1 MDVLR
6 ALRGRSGLVALVG
19 EWCGGGAVV
28 CCDPVEVLPDDAD
41 PFDAVVWAGD
51 TTAGAGEAGFGGGWI
66 GLWGYQLGRRLE
78 PVPPPPR
85 RPVPQ
90 AEHWFAR
97 YSWVLRQDAD
107 ARWWFESLLP
117 AGEAESVLADL
128 ERTLAVGRAEPRSY
142 RFDPFTMT
150 PDPQDHV
157 RAVARAVEHIV
168 AGDIFQAN
176 VCARLEAGFEGDP
189 LDVFCAGVEALAP
202 PYAAFLDTGDR
213 AVVSLSPELFL
224 RRRGRTAL
232 TAPIKGTAPAEESP
246 HALAAS
252 SKNRAE
258 NLMIVDLMRND
269 LGRVCVPGT
278 VTVPSL
284 ASVKPRAGV
293 WHLVSEVTGELCDGV
308 TDADLLRATFPPG
321 SVTGAPK
328 VRAMELINELE
339 STGRE
344 VYTGAI
350 GYVSPR
356 SGLEASVVIRTLE
369 FSGGVAWMGVG
380 GGVVA
385 DSEPEAELAECY
397 AKAEP
402 VLSAL
407 GASLAGPPRP
417 AAAEEPRRLRL
428 PVGPDLVRRPDPA
441 LGAFT
446 TMWVHDGIPVLAGA
460 HVDRLSD
467 TAATV
472 YGFRLDREALVRLSE
487 ELAASAR
494 GEARL
499 RLTVTPDHRVESD
512 LRPVPAPAASW
523 ELVPL
528 RLPGG
533 LGAHKW
539 ADRGRLTDV
548 VPQAAADR
556 TDALLVDT
564 DGTVL
569 ETSRANVFLV
579 FDDGVHTPRADGRIL
594 PGVARASVLASL
606 RRRGLPVHERD
617 LDLTDLAGAVEV
629 FVTNAVRGVVPVTA
643 CAGVARWPIGRTT
656 RWLRAALVEEWQAP
670 RPGRPVDANP
680 PLPASAPGARVLLVD
695 NYDSFAYNLAQYAQE
710 LGAEVSVIRND
721 ARPAADLA
729 AAFARGEFSHLVVS
743 PGPGR
748 PEDAGVSTELIRRL
762 DGSVPVLGVCL
773 GHQCIGEAYGAR
785 VGLARRPVHGKP
797 TIVHHDGRGIFA
809 GLVDPLAAA
818 RYHSL
823 VVEDLPP
830 TLVPTAWSAD
840 DTLMGL
846 RHVSQPVEG
855 IQVHPESILTPL
867 GHALLGNFLRRQ
879 R

>member
-1 MDVLR
+1 VDVAARPSEVLR
-6 ALRGRSGLVALVG
+6 ALRGRSGLAALVG
-19 EWCGGGAVV
+19 AWCGGGAIV
-28 CCDPVEVLPDDAD
+28 CCDPVEVLGADAD
-41 PFDAVVWAGD
+41 PFDAIAGSEG
-51 TTAGAGEAGFGGGWI
+51 TADGNGDGGFGGGWI

-78 PVPPPPR
+78 RLPPPPA

-90 AEHWFAR
+90 AAHWLAR
-97 YSWVLRQDAD
+97 YAWALRQDAD
-107 ARWWFESLLP
+107 AVWWFESELP
-117 AGEAESVLADL
+117 AGEAEPVLVDL
-128 ERTLAVGRAEPRSY
+128 ERTLTVRHEPRPY

-224 RRRGRTAL
+224 RRRGRSAL
-232 TAPIKGTAPAEESP
+232 TAPIKGTAPAGEGP

-278 VTVPSL
+278 VAVPRL
-284 ASVKPRAGV
+284 ASVEPRAGV
-293 WHLVSEVTGELCDGV
+293 WHLVSEVTGQLCDGI

-344 VYTGAI
+344 VYTGSI

-356 SGLEASVVIRTLE
+356 AGLEASVVIRTLE
-369 FSGGVAWMGVG
+369 LSQGVAWMGVG

-385 DSEPEAELAECY
+385 DSVPEAELAECY

-402 VLSAL
+402 VLAAV

-417 AAAEEPRRLRL
+417 PAAAAPRRVGL
-428 PVGPDLVRRPDPA
+428 PDDGRRVPPPDPA
-441 LGAFT
+441 RGIFT
-446 TMWVHDGIPVLAGA
+446 TVQVHDRTPVLAGA
-460 HVDRLSD
+460 HVERLVDS
-467 TAATV
+467 AAAV
-472 YGFRLDREALVRLSE
+472 FGHRLDRQALLRQLE
-487 ELAASAR
+487 EQAAATP
-494 GEARL
+494 GEGRL
-499 RLTVTPDHRVESD
+499 RLTVTADGRVESD
-512 LRPVPAPAASW
+512 IRPGSPPASSW
-523 ELVPL
+523 ELVPVAV
-528 RLPGG
+528 PGG

-539 ADRGRLTDV
+539 VDRDRLTEL
-548 VPQAAADR
+548 VPGSPGGR
-556 TDALLVDT
+556 VDALVVDA
-564 DGTVL
+564 DGTLL
-569 ETSRANVFLV
+569 ETSRANLFLV

-594 PGVARASVLASL
+594 PGVARASVLTSL
-606 RRRGLPVHERD
+606 VSRRIPVHEHD
-617 LDLTDLAGAVEV
+617 LDLADLAGAVEV
-629 FVTNAVRGVVPVTA
+629 FVTNAVRGVVPVTG
-643 CAGVARWPIGRTT
+643 CAGVARWPVGRTT
-656 RWLRAALVEEWQAP
+656 RWLRETLARDWHEP
-670 RPGRPVDANP
+670 RPRP
-680 PLPASAPGARVLLVD
+680 PAVPAVSPDARVLLVD
-695 NYDSFAYNLAQYAQE
+695 NYDSFVYNLAQYAQE
-710 LGAEVSVIRND
+710 LGAEVSVVRND
-721 ARPAADLA
+721 ARTAADLA
-729 AAFARGEFSHLVVS
+729 GAFARGEFTHLVIS

-773 GHQCIGEAYGAR
+773 GHQCIGAAYGAR

-797 TIVHHDGRGIFA
+797 AIVHHDGRGIFA
-809 GLVDPLAAA
+809 GLDDPFAAA

-830 TLVPTAWSAD
+830 TLVPTARTAD
-840 DTLMGL
+840 GTLMGL
-846 RHVSQPVEG
+846 RHVSHPVEG

-867 GHALLGNFLRRQ
+867 GHVLLGTFLR
-879 R
+879 